1 MFCNR
6 SAGLPLQAAVRLR
19 FLLAGLDRRG
29 ADAVPVDRDADPQT
43 GRYRDGAIAADL
55 DARLDQ
61 VRDEVTAA
69 GRGVSPQ
76 PEIRQRREAVVIGA
90 AGAAPPHAA
99 RPAREGLR
107 RSGVVG
113 PEPLPV
119 PARAGPVE
127 VCD

>member
-69 GRGVSPQ
+69 GRGVSPP
-76 PEIRQRREAVVIGA
+76 PEVRPRRGGGVIGA
-90 AGAAPPHAA
+90 AGAAPPPARRAA
-99 RPAREGLR
+99 RGA
-107 RSGVVG
+107 VG
-113 PEPLPV
+113 
-119 PARAGPVE
+119 R
-127 VCD
+127 